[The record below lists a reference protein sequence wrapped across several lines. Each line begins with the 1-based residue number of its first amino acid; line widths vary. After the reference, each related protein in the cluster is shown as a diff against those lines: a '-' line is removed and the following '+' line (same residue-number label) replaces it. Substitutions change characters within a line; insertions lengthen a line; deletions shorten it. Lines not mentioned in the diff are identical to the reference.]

1 MRRTNGFTVRISILG
16 QTRYITTLASHAHWS
31 YDHMVWWLATLARC
45 VPCHTGTIL
54 ANSTMRAMQR
64 WHASCLACILYWV
77 GYATRCILYLVGYAG
92 SVILYLVGY
101 AGYPYQYGYV
111 CHVGTILAR
120 GRCFL
125 TTHPIRV
132 PSVQRGGGPH
142 QKASFA
148 QIHIYLY
155 KNAHLFIFMYKNSF
169 FFYVYPRGYIDPV
182 ISRVSVS
189 RRQNLNLKMNT
200 LV

>member
-1 MRRTNGFTVRISILG
+1 ML
-16 QTRYITTLASHAHWS
+16 LA
-31 YDHMVWWLATLARC
+31 
-45 VPCHTGTIL
+45 I
-54 ANSTMRAMQR
+54 STMRAMPR
-64 WHASCLACILYWV
+64 WHDTCLACKIHASLACILYW
-77 GYATRCILYLVGYAG
+77 VGYAG

-125 TTHPIRV
+125 TTPPIRV

-182 ISRVSVS
+182 VSRVFVS
-189 RRQNLNLKMNT
+189 RRQNCNLKMST